1 MLKPLAIGLLTL
13 TATFSTAAFADN
25 GNSIPPAPQWSAGE
39 TAQEFWNAFETW
51 LQEVIADLTGQEG
64 TPSGGGTVAAPE
76 IDPAGAMAALS
87 LLVGGLAVMRGRRS
101 SRKPTV

>member
-25 GNSIPPAPQWSAGE
+25 DNSFPPAPQWTWGE
-39 TAQEFWNAFETW
+39 SFPTFENALETW
-51 LQEVIADLTGQEG
+51 WQEIISELCGQQG
-64 TPSGGGTVAAPE
+64 TNGGGTVAAPE

-87 LLVGGLAVMRGRRS
+87 LLAGGLAVMRGRRS
-101 SRKPTV
+101 TRKPTA